1 MKCKSIINNFV
12 IVLNTCIP
20 NIKTI
25 GVNNTEYL
33 CVNDF
38 KYFID
43 FNEKILK
50 NVRHKFYY
58 FSIFFSIKVLIQ
70 ELTVMIV
77 LNLKLCNV
85 GHSNHFMNNK
95 CSVFSFILFLL
106 RLKFVKS

>member
-33 CVNDF
+33 CVNNF

-58 FSIFFSIKVLIQ
+58 FSIFF
-70 ELTVMIV
+70 
-77 LNLKLCNV
+77 
-85 GHSNHFMNNK
+85 FNK
-95 CSVFSFILFLL
+95 SFDTGIDGDDCTQFKIMQC
-106 RLKFVKS
+106 RSFKPFYE